1 MNYIFVF
8 LILISVIFGAFNG
21 NMQEVT
27 TSMLDSSRHAVEIC
41 LGLIGVM
48 ALWLGVMKVAQVSG
62 LIDKLAKLVTPIF
75 QKIFDKLPKNSPA
88 ISDIAL
94 NFSANML
101 GLSNAATPFGLKAM
115 EDLQKEND
123 GDKEVATDSM
133 VTLLAMNTAGF
144 QLIPSGALAI
154 LVAAGSANPTE
165 IILPA
170 LFVSFVSF
178 IFAICMSKVLR
189 RFFK

>member
-8 LILISVIFGAFNG
+8 LILISVIFGLING
-21 NMQEVT
+21 TMQDVT
-27 TSMLDSSRHAVEIC
+27 TSMLNSARHAVEIC

-48 ALWLGVMKVAQVSG
+48 ALWLGVMKVAQSAS

-88 ISDIAL
+88 ISDIAP

-101 GLSNAATPFGLKAM
+101 GLSNAATPFGIKAM
-115 EDLQKEND
+115 EDLQKENE
-123 GDKEVATDSM
+123 GNKETATDSM

-144 QLIPSGALAI
+144 QLIPSGAIAV
-154 LVAAGSANPTE
+154 LVAAGANNPTE

-170 LFVSFVSF
+170 LFVSSITF
-178 IFAICMSKVLR
+178 IFAIIISKALR
-189 RFFK
+189 RFF